1 MAWANAGGGHIVG
14 MNAVAVVDLVK
25 DFGRGRDQ
33 KRALSGV
40 TLQIAQGTAFGLV
53 GPNGAGKT
61 TLLKMLLG
69 VIRQSSGSVQILGG
83 SPEEPSVRKR
93 IGYLPER
100 LALPIA
106 WTPEAFLRSVAR
118 MKEAPDAERDLTR
131 QLQRVGLEHAREL
144 RIGTFSKGM
153 RQRLGLAA
161 ALIGTPDLLILDEP
175 TDGIDPHG
183 RVEVRQ
189 LLQQE
194 RERGATIFLNS
205 HLLAETERVCDQVG
219 FLVGGKLRRSGA
231 MAELCIDD
239 SAWRVR
245 FATGAPIDAL
255 SACGFVANE
264 TAESW
269 TFRGEATG
277 LNQAIAQAQQAGAML
292 IELEPQTRDLESL
305 FMDLVNA

>member
-1 MAWANAGGGHIVG
+1 MD
-14 MNAVAVVDLVK
+14 AVAVVELVK
-25 DFGRGRDQ
+25 DFGRGRDH

-40 TLQIAQGTAFGLV
+40 TLRIAQGTAFGLV

-61 TLLKMLLG
+61 TLLKTLLG
-69 VIRQSSGSVQILGG
+69 VISPSSGSVQILGG
-83 SPEEPSVRKR
+83 TPEQPSVRKR

-100 LALPIA
+100 LALPTA
-106 WTPEAFLRSVAR
+106 WTPVAFLHSVAR
-118 MKEAPDAERDLTR
+118 LKEVSDAERDITR
-131 QLQRVGLEHAREL
+131 QLERVGLGHAREL

-161 ALIGTPDLLILDEP
+161 ALIGAPELLILDEP

-194 RERGATIFLNS
+194 RARGATIFLNS

-219 FLVGGKLRRSGA
+219 FLVGGQLRRSGA
-231 MAELCIDD
+231 MADLCIDD

-245 FATGAPIDAL
+245 FARGAALNAL
-255 SACGFVANE
+255 SEHGFVATE
-264 TAESW
+264 VADTW
-269 TFRGEATG
+269 TFRGDAGG
-277 LNQAIAQAQQAGAML
+277 LNQAIAQAQQAGAL
-292 IELEPQTRDLESL
+292 LLELEPLTRDLESL
-305 FMDLVNA
+305 FMDLVDVRGHGGTTL